1 MYVHEARNQN
11 VWILSVRK
19 QRHGFTRTGAS
30 VYVARED
37 CETLNTQ
44 EIFYAMCLDDYGL
57 YGQVGTN
64 SNLCGT
70 DTKQYEDS
78 FFAYVGSM
86 FMDLFLPFLTFYT
99 QPIWVPI
106 LL

>member
-1 MYVHEARNQN
+1 MYVYETRNQD
-11 VWILSVRK
+11 VWILSAK
-19 QRHGFTRTGAS
+19 QQRHGFRRTGAS

-44 EIFYAMCLDDYGL
+44 EIFYAMCSDDYGL
-57 YGQVGTN
+57 YGRVGTN

-78 FFAYVGSM
+78 FFAYIGSTYI
-86 FMDLFLPFLTFYT
+86 D
-99 QPIWVPI
+99 
-106 LL
+106 